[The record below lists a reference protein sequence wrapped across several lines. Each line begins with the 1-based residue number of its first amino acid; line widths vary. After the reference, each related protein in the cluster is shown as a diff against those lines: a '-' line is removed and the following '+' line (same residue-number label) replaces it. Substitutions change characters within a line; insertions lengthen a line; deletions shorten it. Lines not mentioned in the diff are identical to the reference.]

1 MATDFATPTDDLS
14 ALLADVEMVNP
25 TAAADTEVEADELEA
40 LFASEEVIEEPT
52 EDAAVADDASLEEA
66 VAAAEREEAYAVADK
81 PAPEVVQVADDK
93 PVKAKKERKAKEKA
107 LAEEPKAKRE
117 RVYFGPDKVRR
128 LRANLGDKLGD
139 FMVLTIDDASLPDDL
154 LKAKQ
159 DETLQIIESMGVKV
173 KARAALLIEF
183 AAGRTARLN
192 NVIAT
197 ALRILAKDGQITA
210 GDQGNLFKT
219 LLAKPYT
226 PAAARAMG
234 NNTVNMLR
242 QLKLINEESKQTFV
256 PNPQS
261 LLLAFVTEKM
271 GLSFGELDEGDATDE
286 VEEIVASAELE
297 AAEV

>member
-25 TAAADTEVEADELEA
+25 TAAADTDVEADELEA

-81 PAPEVVQVADDK
+81 PVPEVVLVADDK
-93 PVKAKKERKAKEKA
+93 PVKAKKERKAKA
-107 LAEEPKAKRE
+107 PAEEPKVKRE
-117 RVYFGPDKVRR
+117 RVYFGPDKVHR

-197 ALRILAKDGQITA
+197 ALRILAKEGQITT

-297 AAEV
+297 PAEV